1 MNSLPHAKQRW
12 REICVDIW
20 ALNSFSYAVAFP
32 IEILIAGMSWQE
44 HLQVRLVALV
54 LNTLVAGPFG
64 WWRQYLF
71 QRLNINSEDGR
82 LRLYFADTLVFL
94 SFQLPLYIGN
104 MILGGA
110 GLMEILKASLT
121 VSVIAGCLGRPY
133 GRYLDFLRA
142 RFKLQS
148 AYAKS

>member
-1 MNSLPHAKQRW
+1 
-12 REICVDIW
+12 
-20 ALNSFSYAVAFP
+20 
-32 IEILIAGMSWQE
+32 MSWQE

-64 WWRQYLF
+64 WWRQYMF
-71 QRLNINSEDGR
+71 RRLKIHSEDGR
-82 LRLYFADTLVFL
+82 VRLYFADTLVFL